1 MYRGSRL
8 VASFLLILTG
18 APMTALALGVLPGA
32 TFSGGAWV
40 VVPLAVA
47 FGVAHFVALGGMV
60 VGRAWGRT
68 LAVGLAEA
76 GGGISIAAAI
86 AVLLGADPLGAAGGP
101 AYATWLYGLHIYE
114 HTFKYF
120 DMGYGS
126 TLAWIMFIGLSAFTY
141 MQFRASRDLVYYAGE
156 GR

>member
-32 TFSGGAWV
+32 TFPGGAWV

-101 AYATWLYGLHIYE
+101 ETGLGLAAWMTAMYALLGI
-114 HTFKYF
+114 
-120 DMGYGS
+120 
-126 TLAWIMFIGLSAFTY
+126 SAGRIRLTGWA
-141 MQFRASRDLVYYAGE
+141 RRSRWWPTPLLRVAA
-156 GR
+156 

>member
-18 APMTALALGVLPGA
+18 APMTALALGVLAGA
-32 TFSGGAWV
+32 TFPGGAWV

-101 AYATWLYGLHIYE
+101 ETGLGLAAWMTAMYALLGI
-114 HTFKYF
+114 
-120 DMGYGS
+120 
-126 TLAWIMFIGLSAFTY
+126 SAGRIRLTGWA
-141 MQFRASRDLVYYAGE
+141 RRSRWWPTPLLRVAA
-156 GR
+156 